1 MAQSPLTACGA
12 GVLGLRSK
20 DEPSWSPPSLIS
32 FKIRKKRIVPT
43 IVQFSMSL
51 SEPSLNK
58 PKRAR
63 KPTKRD
69 IELKAMRHVW
79 QQGPVDMIRA
89 RLALP
94 MHQRT
99 HFPCKRLAN
108 GGSTL

>member
-1 MAQSPLTACGA
+1 
-12 GVLGLRSK
+12 
-20 DEPSWSPPSLIS
+20 
-32 FKIRKKRIVPT
+32 
-43 IVQFSMSL
+43 MSL
-51 SEPSLNK
+51 SEPLLNK

-94 MHQRT
+94 MHQLT
-99 HFPCKRLAN
+99 HFFCKRLAN